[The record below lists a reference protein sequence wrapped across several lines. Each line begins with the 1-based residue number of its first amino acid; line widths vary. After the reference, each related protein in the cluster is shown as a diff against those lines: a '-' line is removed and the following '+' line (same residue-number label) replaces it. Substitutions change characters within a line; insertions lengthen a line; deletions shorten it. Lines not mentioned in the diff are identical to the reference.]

1 MNLLRG
7 TNVFPWLA
15 FFEYEQRPKA
25 FGVAEAEAFSRL
37 GFDHIRI
44 PISEQHFWDDSD
56 CEIPGSFDKF
66 DVILDMCEN
75 AGLKAIMD
83 LSGLRSHR
91 TKKKHFPLFS
101 DPACQDRF
109 VTIWDELSKRFASR
123 SNELVAYELLNE
135 PMCKPALWN
144 VLAGRALA
152 AIRAREPARPVV
164 ICSTQYGS
172 TNTVAGMD
180 FPDDEYL
187 ILSFHYYKP
196 YILTHHGICLDGFD
210 GAVHYP
216 GVVIREPELSTLPLE
231 SRKKFAVEN
240 FDWTA
245 ASHAEFFQGPV
256 KKAKEMGLPLY
267 CGEFGC
273 CANVPRDIRLRWHT
287 DVVRALESCNI
298 GWGSFAHNGLW
309 QTVFNDRDVDLE
321 MVKALGV
328 TK

>member
-1 MNLLRG
+1 MDLLRG

-66 DVILDMCEN
+66 EIILDMCEK
-75 AGLKAIMD
+75 AGIEAIID
-83 LSGLRSHR
+83 LSGLRSHHR
-91 TKKKHFPLFS
+91 KDKSYPLFT

-109 VTIWDELSKRFASR
+109 VAMWDELSQRFASR
-123 SNELVAYELLNE
+123 PNEWVAYELLNE
-135 PMCKPALWN
+135 PIAKPAQWN
-144 VLAGRALA
+144 ALVARVLPV
-152 AIRAREPARPVV
+152 IRNREPARAIV
-164 ICSTQYGS
+164 INSAPMASVGS
-172 TNTVAGMD
+172 VSKMD
-180 FPDDEYL
+180 FPVDEHL
-187 ILSFHYYKP
+187 ILSFHYYMP
-196 YILTHHGICLDGFD
+196 FILTHHGICLDKFAGP
-210 GAVHYP
+210 GHYP

-231 SRKKFAVEN
+231 RRKKFAVEN

-245 ASHAEFFQGPV
+245 DSHAEFFQGPV
-256 KKAKEMGLPLY
+256 KKAKQWGLPLY

-287 DVVRALESCNI
+287 DVVRALESCDI